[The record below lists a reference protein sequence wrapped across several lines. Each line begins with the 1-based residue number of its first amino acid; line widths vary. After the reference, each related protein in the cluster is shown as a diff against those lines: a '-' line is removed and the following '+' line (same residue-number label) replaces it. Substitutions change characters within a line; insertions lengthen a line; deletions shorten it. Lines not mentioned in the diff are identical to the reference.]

1 MSKHDTIEQFLY
13 GEQETPVDDVFAKA
27 IDPPRDFLPGA
38 LLVNNEAALHAAK
51 QVVEEA
57 IRELVPQVKIE
68 WQGTIAIV
76 RSKKGDILDRVEIHG
91 ASYDRQT
98 DEATGVRFDLSG
110 LRLGI

>member
-1 MSKHDTIEQFLY
+1 MGKRATIEQFIY
-13 GEQETPVDDVFAKA
+13 GEQEAPVDDAFAKA

-38 LLVNNEAALHAAK
+38 LLASNEAALQAAK

-57 IRELVPQVKIE
+57 IRQLSPQASIE
-68 WQGTIAIV
+68 WQGTIAVV
-76 RSKKGDILDRVEIHG
+76 RSKKGEILDRVEIHG

-110 LRLGI
+110 LRRNA